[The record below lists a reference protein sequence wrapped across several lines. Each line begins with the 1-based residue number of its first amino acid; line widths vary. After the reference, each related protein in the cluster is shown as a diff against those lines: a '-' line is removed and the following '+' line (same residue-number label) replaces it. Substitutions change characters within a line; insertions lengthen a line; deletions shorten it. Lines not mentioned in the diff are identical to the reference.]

1 MQNDEGI
8 NVDTYIPRKCSGTNQ
23 LIGAKDHA
31 SVQFNIGLID
41 ENGAYTGEFKTV
53 AFAGFLR
60 SIGGSDQALNRL
72 MLAYLETK
80 RKRHSI
86 LERCPALVM
95 NMCTWLSSLNK
106 LSVMR
111 TWLPT

>member
-41 ENGAYTGEFKTV
+41 ENGAYTGGSSKQ
-53 AFAGFLR
+53 FAL
-60 SIGGSDQALNRL
+60 IV
-72 MLAYLETK
+72 
-80 RKRHSI
+80 
-86 LERCPALVM
+86 LV
-95 NMCTWLSSLNK
+95 
-106 LSVMR
+106 
-111 TWLPT
+111 

>member
-1 MQNDEGI
+1 
-8 NVDTYIPRKCSGTNQ
+8 

-72 MLAYLETK
+72 MLEARILKDKSSTKELPKLETEQK
-80 RKRHSI
+80 GKDEDSDTNRPDTWRMAY
-86 LERCPALVM
+86 P
-95 NMCTWLSSLNK
+95 TWLGSDSPK
-106 LSVMR
+106 IKR
-111 TWLPT
+111 RF

>member
-72 MLAYLETK
+72 MLEARILKDKSSTK
-80 RKRHSI
+80 
-86 LERCPALVM
+86 AF
-95 NMCTWLSSLNK
+95 
-106 LSVMR
+106 
-111 TWLPT
+111 

>member
-72 MLAYLETK
+72 MLEA
-80 RKRHSI
+80 RI
-86 LERCPALVM
+86 LKDKSFFASSPGAGWRNPAALG
-95 NMCTWLSSLNK
+95 CA
-106 LSVMR
+106 
-111 TWLPT
+111 

>member
-1 MQNDEGI
+1 MSTHTFPESGTQNDTTGSFSFS
-8 NVDTYIPRKCSGTNQ
+8 YSSGTNQ

-60 SIGGSDQALNRL
+60 SIGGSDQ
-72 MLAYLETK
+72 
-80 RKRHSI
+80 
-86 LERCPALVM
+86 V
-95 NMCTWLSSLNK
+95 
-106 LSVMR
+106 
-111 TWLPT
+111 

>member
-1 MQNDEGI
+1 MKLEG
-8 NVDTYIPRKCSGTNQ
+8 VFLFFPCSSGTNQ

-60 SIGGSDQALNRL
+60 SIGGSDQVWSLFDNLNITRPLHQALNRL
-72 MLAYLETK
+72 MLEARILKDKSSTKELPKLETEDAPRRFK
-80 RKRHSI
+80 
-86 LERCPALVM
+86 
-95 NMCTWLSSLNK
+95 
-106 LSVMR
+106 
-111 TWLPT
+111 